1 MKQASINHPP
11 NTNNSPNNGGQTVHR
26 PASIKFCII
35 FPFDIQSCCFTDI
48 DMESET
54 ILLPQEFKKFGISGR
69 FTLKH

>member
-35 FPFDIQSCCFTDI
+35 FPFDIQS
-48 DMESET
+48 ESET
-54 ILLPQEFKKFGISGR
+54 TLLPPEFKKFGISGR